1 MSKGPAR
8 KQAAEWVAQSI
19 ERVAL
24 LAQAFSSAHRSAEAL
39 LQLEALD
46 RHTAQTAQNLKQG
59 QAVETGDA
67 RSAFKLATQEV
78 SKLLIGSN
86 CTLCFPLQKL
96 VKVMSCD

>member
-39 LQLEALD
+39 LQLETLD
-46 RHTAQTAQNLKQG
+46 RHAAPNIRQG

-67 RSAFKLATQEV
+67 RSAVQMATQKVSNFSHMEYLHIEKPSAEV
-78 SKLLIGSN
+78 CQGDI
-86 CTLCFPLQKL
+86 L
-96 VKVMSCD
+96 V